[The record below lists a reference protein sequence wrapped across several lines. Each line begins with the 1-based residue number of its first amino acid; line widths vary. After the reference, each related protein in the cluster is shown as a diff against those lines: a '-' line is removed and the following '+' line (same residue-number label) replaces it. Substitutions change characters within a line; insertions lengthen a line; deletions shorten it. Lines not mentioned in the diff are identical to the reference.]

1 MLMVTAQDAG
11 EFRYEVL
18 LLICAVMGLFDG
30 CFVTLIGPIAFDLC
44 GPAGASQAIGS
55 LLGLFSVPMTTG
67 PPVAG
72 IIYDKVTL
80 SVLYFILVYKL
91 RAKFPLNYVSPSI
104 QKQVQNMIYTFFIPD
119 IIRIS
124 VYFVKLDFLLG

>member
-1 MLMVTAQDAG
+1 MGVCTMLMVTAQDAG

-44 GPAGASQAIGS
+44 GPQGASQAIGS

-72 IIYDKVTL
+72 IIYDKV
-80 SVLYFILVYKL
+80 SSS
-91 RAKFPLNYVSPSI
+91 RWSDP
-104 QKQVQNMIYTFFIPD
+104 IYP
-119 IIRIS
+119 
-124 VYFVKLDFLLG
+124 